1 MSPLVSSALCS
12 GLPLWPSLPLLDNL
26 LAQKNASRSRLHLS
40 FLFPLSSPSTP
51 PVYVGFHCIRI
62 FLCPMVSCSVKWRN
76 KGMPPCCGELIY
88 TITTKGENH
97 NARWQTS
104 GEVFFPEYML
114 LVLSDKSWGMVV
126 YIESTVFA
134 IFANSLHKMLLSD
147 KISQGP

>member
-1 MSPLVSSALCS
+1 
-12 GLPLWPSLPLLDNL
+12 
-26 LAQKNASRSRLHLS
+26 
-40 FLFPLSSPSTP
+40 
-51 PVYVGFHCIRI
+51 
-62 FLCPMVSCSVKWRN
+62 MVSCSVKCMN

-88 TITTKGENH
+88 TITAKGENH

-104 GEVFFPEYML
+104 GEVFLPEYML

-126 YIESTVFA
+126 YIESMLFA

>member
-1 MSPLVSSALCS
+1 MSSARCS

-26 LAQKNASRSRLHLS
+26 LAQKHASRSKHHLS
-40 FLFPLSSPSTP
+40 FLFPLSSPSTL
-51 PVYVGFHCIRI
+51 PVCVGFHCLRI
-62 FLCPMVSCSVKWRN
+62 FLCPMVSCSVKCMN

-114 LVLSDKSWGMVV
+114 LVLSEKSWGMVV

-134 IFANSLHKMLLSD
+134 TFANSLHKILLSY
-147 KISQGP
+147 KISPRP